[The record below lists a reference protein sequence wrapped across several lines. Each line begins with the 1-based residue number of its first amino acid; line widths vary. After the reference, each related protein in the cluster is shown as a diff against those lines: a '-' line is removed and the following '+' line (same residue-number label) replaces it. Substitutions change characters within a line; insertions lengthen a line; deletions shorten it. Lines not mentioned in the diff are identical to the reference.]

1 MFEASSLF
9 TKVNRL
15 FTLAV
20 PLLLL
25 STPVLSAHFEV
36 KMLNVSEQ
44 GNMVFE
50 PAVLEVAVGDT
61 VTFIPQ
67 DRGHDSVSVYTPQG
81 AATWHGKRGKKVRV
95 TIDKEGVYLYKCA
108 PHYYY
113 GMFGVIYAG
122 KLENLEEAK
131 AEAKKHSD
139 KFVANK
145 ERLTGYLKQVKGVTQ

>member
-1 MFEASSLF
+1 MLKQSVYSIKEKFMLLRKGLLMASF
-9 TKVNRL
+9 IA
-15 FTLAV
+15 LASV
-20 PLLLL
+20 
-25 STPVLSAHFEV
+25 VQAADYEV

-50 PAVLEVAVGDT
+50 PAVLKVEVGDT

-67 DRGHDSVSVYTPQG
+67 DRGHDSVSVYTPPG
-81 AATWHGKRGKKVRV
+81 AATWHGKRGKKVSV

-122 KLENLEEAK
+122 KLKNLEEAK

-145 ERLTGYLKQVKGVTQ
+145 ERLAGYLK

>member
-1 MFEASSLF
+1 MLLRKGLLIASF
-9 TKVNRL
+9 MA
-15 FTLAV
+15 LASV
-20 PLLLL
+20 
-25 STPVLSAHFEV
+25 VQAADYEV

-50 PAVLEVAVGDT
+50 PAVLEVEVGDT

-67 DRGHDSVSVYTPQG
+67 DRGHDSVSVYTPPG
-81 AATWHGKRGKKVRV
+81 AATWHGKRGKKVSV

-122 KLENLEEAK
+122 KLDNFEKAKTEAN
-131 AEAKKHSD
+131 KHSA
-139 KFVANK
+139 KFIANK
-145 ERLTGYLKQVKGVTQ
+145 GRLVSYLKQVEAVTQ